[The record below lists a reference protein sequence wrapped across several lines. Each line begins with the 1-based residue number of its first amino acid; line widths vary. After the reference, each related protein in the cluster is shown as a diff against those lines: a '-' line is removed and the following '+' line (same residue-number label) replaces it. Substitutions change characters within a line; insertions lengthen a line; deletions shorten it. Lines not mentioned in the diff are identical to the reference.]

1 MTATMLTLC
10 ETVSDLTALF
20 VAQPELPADSREL
33 CLLVID
39 WAEEFER
46 QHTGETWADREY
58 LEVIETFFTA
68 HYRAWLEAA
77 PPRSVRIVCE

>member
-1 MTATMLTLC
+1 MIAATLNLC

-33 CLLVID
+33 CRLVID

-46 QHTGETWADREY
+46 QHTGETWADLEY
-58 LEVIETFFTA
+58 LETIECFFSA

-77 PPRSVRIVCE
+77 PPRSVRFVS